1 MTEGSGEG
9 RGLNRT
15 PRPPAPNHLPN
26 ADWRGGE
33 ERACLDK
40 EPSVRKGRGFVLS
53 PCQSKVRSQLSR
65 DDSARART
73 SLGLS
78 SSHRLKSRGGGLR
91 LTLARSSRYLAR
103 LGGCPPWPRSRF
115 ALGSERG
122 ALGPGRAGPGR
133 RGQRAARWGPVLRVG
148 TGREGTGQ
156 DRTGGEGSWAQV
168 PPSRGSPR
176 GGAAL
181 RAWAPRMK
189 R

>member
-65 DDSARART
+65 DDSART

-122 ALGPGRAGPGR
+122 ALGPGRAGAAGPKGRAVGPGAE
-133 RGQRAARWGPVLRVG
+133 GGDRAGG
-148 TGREGTGQ
+148 
-156 DRTGGEGSWAQV
+156 DRTG
-168 PPSRGSPR
+168 
-176 GGAAL
+176 
-181 RAWAPRMK
+181 
-189 R
+189 

>member
-1 MTEGSGEG
+1 MPIGAEG
-9 RGLNRT
+9 RSARASIKSRLYG
-15 PRPPAPNHLPN
+15 
-26 ADWRGGE
+26 RGGALSFP
-33 ERACLDK
+33 RARVK
-40 EPSVRKGRGFVLS
+40 FAHS
-53 PCQSKVRSQLSR
+53 SR
-65 DDSARART
+65 ETTARART

-181 RAWAPRMK
+181 RAWAPRM
-189 R
+189 RR